1 MQHAI
6 TGTSLEETY
15 TTLNTS
21 LATKQIV
28 SETTTTIALD
38 IP

>member
-6 TGTSLEETY
+6 TGTSPEGIY
-15 TTLNTS
+15 TTLDTS